1 MSTSPNAHGGR
12 GDQTATARSNSRS
25 RMRHGAG
32 ERMSKQRIQTRPS
45 DVQQLRDLRPVLL
58 AWLRS
63 KDAFFSPL
71 EAATGLDREQMFY
84 AVSAIVLLYLILGN
98 FAGLLC
104 NMIGFVYPAYQSVI
118 AIRSDDKEDDTQW
131 LVYWTTF
138 AFFTVPDQ
146 FASQIYSYFPL
157 YWAVKAVFLLYLA
170 LPQTYG
176 AHNMYAKYVDPAFDA
191 ISNSSLMR

>member
-58 AWLRS
+58 AWLKS

-71 EAATGLDREQMFY
+71 EAATGLDREQTCQDCFR
-84 AVSAIVLLYLILGN
+84 VS
-98 FAGLLC
+98 
-104 NMIGFVYPAYQSVI
+104 S
-118 AIRSDDKEDDTQW
+118 
-131 LVYWTTF
+131 
-138 AFFTVPDQ
+138 
-146 FASQIYSYFPL
+146 
-157 YWAVKAVFLLYLA
+157 
-170 LPQTYG
+170 G
-176 AHNMYAKYVDPAFDA
+176 ADGCSEGCAQK
-191 ISNSSLMR
+191 RK

>member
-58 AWLRS
+58 AWLKS

-71 EAATGLDREQMFY
+71 EAATGLDREQCT
-84 AVSAIVLLYLILGN
+84 GR
-98 FAGLLC
+98 
-104 NMIGFVYPAYQSVI
+104 
-118 AIRSDDKEDDTQW
+118 RS
-131 LVYWTTF
+131 
-138 AFFTVPDQ
+138 P
-146 FASQIYSYFPL
+146 
-157 YWAVKAVFLLYLA
+157 
-170 LPQTYG
+170 
-176 AHNMYAKYVDPAFDA
+176 
-191 ISNSSLMR
+191 SSLCPTSSPHRSTATSRSTGPLKPCSFSTWHCRRPMERTICMPSMWIRHSTRLAIPR